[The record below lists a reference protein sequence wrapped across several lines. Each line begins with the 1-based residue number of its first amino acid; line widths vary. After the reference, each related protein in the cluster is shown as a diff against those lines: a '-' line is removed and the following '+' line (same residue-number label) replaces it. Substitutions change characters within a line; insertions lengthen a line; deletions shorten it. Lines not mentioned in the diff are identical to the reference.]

1 MATGHSPLAQFEIKQ
16 LLPLPE
22 IAGVDLSFTNSA
34 LFMLIAVGCSVA
46 FLVLGMGRGG
56 VIPGRMQML
65 VETVHNAIANMV
77 EQTAGHKSKA
87 YFPFIFALFIFI
99 LFANALGLIP
109 YGFTATSHIIV
120 TFALAIVVFLAV
132 TLTGFAKHGLH
143 FFGLFVPEGVPK
155 VMIPFLFVV
164 ELLSFC
170 VRPFSLS
177 IRLFANMLA
186 GGILL
191 KVFAGMAAGMVVAGL
206 YGNPEAQQDP
216 SLLQLLLAPLP
227 LLLTIAL
234 TGFKLFVAGLQA
246 YIFSILTA
254 VYLHDALEM
263 H

>member
-1 MATGHSPLAQFEIKQ
+1 MTTAHSPLAQFEIKQ
-16 LLPLPE
+16 LVPLPN
-22 IAGVDLSFTNSA
+22 IAGLDLSFTNSA
-34 LFMLIAVGCSVA
+34 LFMFIAVALSVL
-46 FLVLGMGRGG
+46 FLVMGMGRATI
-56 VIPGRMQML
+56 IPGRMQML
-65 VETVHNAIANMV
+65 VETMHNAIANMV

-87 YFPFIFALFIFI
+87 FFPFIFSLFIFI
-99 LFANALGLIP
+99 IFTNALGLIP
-109 YGFTATSHIIV
+109 YGFTVTSHIIV
-120 TFALAIVVFLAV
+120 TFALAILVFVAV
-132 TLTGFAKHGLH
+132 TITGFAKHGLH

-206 YGNPEAQQDP
+206 YGNEAAHQAP
-216 SLLQLLLAPLP
+216 SVLQLFLAPLP

-254 VYLHDALEM
+254 VYMHDALEM